1 MAVATPAFK
10 RNRAHI
16 VYKTADGKRVPGT
29 TTITGLLDKP
39 ALVGW
44 ANDLGLQGINS
55 RDYVDSMAGVGTLAH
70 AMCVAMLTGDLT
82 EDLDEYAPIEVRL
95 ARNSAAKFQ
104 VWLDEHEFKPILIEQ
119 PLVSEEHRFGGTID
133 IYGDLDGAPALVDL
147 KTGKAIYP
155 EMAYQLAAYRQLLI
169 EHGHTVD
176 NVRIVR
182 IGRDESEGFE
192 ERIFGNL
199 DKAWQVFWH
208 LRQIYDL
215 RKGV

>member
-1 MAVATPAFK
+1 MSKATPAFK
-10 RNRAHI
+10 RHQAHVI
-16 VYKTADGKRVPGT
+16 YKLKDGTRVPGT

-44 ANDLGLQGINS
+44 ANDLGLQGIS
-55 RDYVDSMAGVGTLAH
+55 ARDYVDSMAGVGTLAH
-70 AMCVAMLTGDLT
+70 ALCVSMFTGELS
-82 EDLDEYAPIEVRL
+82 EDMNEYAPKEVHL
-95 ARNSAAKFQ
+95 AMNSAAKFRA
-104 VWLDEHEFKPILIEQ
+104 WMDKHEFKPILIETA
-119 PLVSEEHRFGGTID
+119 LVSEEHRFGGTID
-133 IYGDLDGAPALVDL
+133 MYGELDGVPALIDL
-147 KTGKAIYP
+147 KTGKAIYS
-155 EMAYQLAAYRQLLI
+155 EMVYQLAAYRQLLI

-192 ERIFGNL
+192 EQIFGNL
-199 DKAWQVFWH
+199 DKAWRVFWH

>member
-1 MAVATPAFK
+1 MSKATPAFK
-10 RNRAHI
+10 RHRAHI
-16 VYKTADGKRVPGT
+16 IYRTKDGMRVPGT

-44 ANDLGLQGINS
+44 ANNLGLQGISS

-70 AMCVAMLTGDLT
+70 AICVSMLTGELT
-82 EDLDEYAPIEVRL
+82 ENLDEYAPIEVRL

-119 PLVSEEHRFGGTID
+119 PLVSEEHRFGGTVD
-133 IYGDLDGAPALVDL
+133 LYGMLDGVHTLVDL

-155 EMAYQLAAYRQLLI
+155 EMVYQLAAYRQLLI
-169 EHGHTVD
+169 EHGYTVD

-192 ERIFGNL
+192 EQIFGNL
-199 DKAWQVFWH
+199 DKAWRVFWH

-215 RKGV
+215 RKEV

>member
-1 MAVATPAFK
+1 MSKATPAFK
-10 RNRAHI
+10 RHQAHVI
-16 VYKTADGKRVPGT
+16 YKLKDGARVPGT

-44 ANDLGLQGINS
+44 ANNLGLQGIS
-55 RDYVDSMAGVGTLAH
+55 SHDYVDSMAGVGTLAH

-104 VWLDEHEFKPILIEQ
+104 VWLDEHEFKPIFIEQ
-119 PLVSEEHRFGGTID
+119 PLVSEEHRFGGTVD
-133 IYGDLDGAPALVDL
+133 MYGMLDGMYALVDL
-147 KTGKAIYP
+147 KTGKAIYS
-155 EMAYQLAAYRQLLI
+155 EMVYQLAAYRQLLI
-169 EHGHTVD
+169 EHGYTVD

>member
-1 MAVATPAFK
+1 MAEPTPAFK
-10 RNRAHI
+10 RHRAHI
-16 VYKTADGKRVPGT
+16 IYRTKDGARVPGT

-44 ANDLGLQGINS
+44 ANNLGLQGIS
-55 RDYVDSMAGVGTLAH
+55 SHDYVDSMAGVGTLAH

-119 PLVSEEHRFGGTID
+119 PLVSEEHRFGGTVD
-133 IYGDLDGAPALVDL
+133 MYGMLDGMYALVDL

-155 EMAYQLAAYRQLLI
+155 EMVYQLAAYRQLLI

-199 DKAWQVFWH
+199 DKAWRVFWH

-215 RKGV
+215 RKEV

>member
-1 MAVATPAFK
+1 MSKATPAFK
-10 RNRAHI
+10 RHRAHI
-16 VYKTADGKRVPGT
+16 IYRTKDGTRVPGT

-44 ANDLGLQGINS
+44 ANNLGLQGISS

-119 PLVSEEHRFGGTID
+119 PLVSEEHRFGGTVD
-133 IYGDLDGAPALVDL
+133 LYGMLDGVHTLVDL

-155 EMAYQLAAYRQLLI
+155 EMVYQLAAYRQLLI

-199 DKAWQVFWH
+199 DKAWRVFWH

-215 RKGV
+215 RKEV

>member
-1 MAVATPAFK
+1 MSKATPAFK
-10 RNRAHI
+10 RHRAHI
-16 VYKTADGKRVPGT
+16 IYRTKDGMRVPGT

-44 ANDLGLQGINS
+44 ANNLGLQGISS

-70 AMCVAMLTGDLT
+70 AICVSMLTGELT
-82 EDLDEYAPIEVRL
+82 ENLDEYAPIEVRL

-119 PLVSEEHRFGGTID
+119 PLVSEEHRFGGTVD
-133 IYGDLDGAPALVDL
+133 LYGMLDGVHTLVDL

-155 EMAYQLAAYRQLLI
+155 EMVYQLAAYRQLLI
-169 EHGHTVD
+169 EHGYPVD
-176 NVRIVR
+176 TVRIVR

-192 ERIFGNL
+192 EQIFGNL
-199 DKAWQVFWH
+199 DKAWRVFWH

-215 RKGV
+215 RKEV

>member
-1 MAVATPAFK
+1 MAKPTPAFK
-10 RNRAHI
+10 RHCAHI
-16 VYKTADGKRVPGT
+16 IYRTKDGARVPGT

-44 ANDLGLQGINS
+44 ANNLGLQGIS
-55 RDYVDSMAGVGTLAH
+55 SHDYVDSMAGVGTLAH

-104 VWLDEHEFKPILIEQ
+104 AWLDEHEFKPILIEQ
-119 PLVSEEHRFGGTID
+119 PLVSEEHRFGGTVD
-133 IYGDLDGAPALVDL
+133 LYGVLDGAYALVDL
-147 KTGKAIYP
+147 KTGKAIYS
-155 EMAYQLAAYRQLLI
+155 EMVYQLAAYRQLLI

-182 IGRDESEGFE
+182 IGRDEEEGFE

-199 DKAWQVFWH
+199 DKAWKVFWH

>member
-1 MAVATPAFK
+1 MAKSTPAFN
-10 RNRAHI
+10 RHRAHTI
-16 VYKTADGKRVPGT
+16 YRLNDGTRVPGT
-29 TTITGLLDKP
+29 TTVTGLLDKP

-119 PLVSEEHRFGGTID
+119 PLVSEEHRFGGTVD
-133 IYGDLDGAPALVDL
+133 MYGMLDGMYALVDL

-155 EMAYQLAAYRQLLI
+155 EMVYQLAAYRQLLI

>member
-1 MAVATPAFK
+1 MAKSTPAFN
-10 RNRAHI
+10 RHRAHTI
-16 VYKTADGKRVPGT
+16 YRLNDGTRVPGT
-29 TTITGLLDKP
+29 TTVTGLLDKP

-70 AMCVAMLTGDLT
+70 AMSVELLTGKLS
-82 EDLDEYAPIEVRL
+82 EDLEEYAPKETLL
-95 ARNSAAKFQ
+95 ATRCMSKFST
-104 VWLDEHEFKPILIEQ
+104 WLDAHEFKPLLTET
-119 PLVSEEHRFGGTID
+119 PLVSEEYRYGGTID
-133 IYGDLDGAPALVDL
+133 LYGVLDGVHTLIDL

-155 EMAYQLAAYRQLLI
+155 EMVYQLAAYRQLLI

>member
-1 MAVATPAFK
+1 MAKSTPAFN
-10 RNRAHI
+10 RHRAHTI
-16 VYKTADGKRVPGT
+16 YRLNDGTRVPGT

-119 PLVSEEHRFGGTID
+119 PLVSEEHRFGGTVD
-133 IYGDLDGAPALVDL
+133 MYGMLDGMYALVDL

-155 EMAYQLAAYRQLLI
+155 EMVYQLAAYRQLLI

-192 ERIFGNL
+192 EQIFGNL
-199 DKAWQVFWH
+199 DKAWRVFWH

-215 RKGV
+215 RKEV